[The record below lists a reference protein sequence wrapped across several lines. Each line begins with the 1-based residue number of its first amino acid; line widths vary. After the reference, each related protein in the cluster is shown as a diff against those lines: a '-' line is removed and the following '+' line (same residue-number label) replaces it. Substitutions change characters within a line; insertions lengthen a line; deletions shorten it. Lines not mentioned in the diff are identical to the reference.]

1 MKHLDSYLTQLRS
14 WLLRAAE
21 LMSLVLVV
29 LILVYLL
36 LGEASGDY
44 VVSVMTNV
52 SLLISAVT
60 PQAIIGVALIA
71 ALLKAVQQIKKGR
84 KGRVYSEE

>member
-1 MKHLDSYLTQLRS
+1 MKHLDSYLVKLRS
-14 WLLRAAE
+14 WLLRASE
-21 LMSLVLVV
+21 LMGLVLVV
-29 LILVYLL
+29 LVLVYLL

-44 VVSVMTNV
+44 VVSVVTNV

-71 ALLKAVQQIKKGR
+71 AVVAYLR
-84 KGRVYSEE
+84 R

>member
-1 MKHLDSYLTQLRS
+1 
-14 WLLRAAE
+14 LRAAE
-21 LMSLVLVV
+21 LMALLLVV
-29 LILVYLL
+29 LVLVYLL

-60 PQAIIGVALIA
+60 PQAIIGLALIA
-71 ALLKAVQQIKKGR
+71 AVVAYLR
-84 KGRVYSEE
+84 R

>member
-1 MKHLDSYLTQLRS
+1 MKHLDNYLTQLRS

-71 ALLKAVQQIKKGR
+71 AVVAYLR
-84 KGRVYSEE
+84 R

>member
-52 SLLISAVT
+52 
-60 PQAIIGVALIA
+60 
-71 ALLKAVQQIKKGR
+71 
-84 KGRVYSEE
+84 

>member
-36 LGEASGDY
+36 LGQASGDY

-71 ALLKAVQQIKKGR
+71 AIVAYLR
-84 KGRVYSEE
+84 R

>member
-52 SLLISAVT
+52 SLLISALT

-71 ALLKAVQQIKKGR
+71 AVVAYLR
-84 KGRVYSEE
+84 R

>member
-1 MKHLDSYLTQLRS
+1 MKHLDNYLTQLRS
-14 WLLRAAE
+14 WHLRAAE

-71 ALLKAVQQIKKGR
+71 AVVAYLR
-84 KGRVYSEE
+84 R

>member
-1 MKHLDSYLTQLRS
+1 M
-14 WLLRAAE
+14 RAAE
-21 LMSLVLVV
+21 LMALLLVV
-29 LILVYLL
+29 LVLVYLL

-60 PQAIIGVALIA
+60 PQAIIGLALIA
-71 ALLKAVQQIKKGR
+71 AVVAYLR
-84 KGRVYSEE
+84 R

>member
-36 LGEASGDY
+36 LGGASGDY

-71 ALLKAVQQIKKGR
+71 AVVAYLR
-84 KGRVYSEE
+84 R

>member
-44 VVSVMTNV
+44 VVSVVTNV

-71 ALLKAVQQIKKGR
+71 AVVAYLR
-84 KGRVYSEE
+84 R

>member
-60 PQAIIGVALIA
+60 PQAIISVALIA
-71 ALLKAVQQIKKGR
+71 AVVAYLR
-84 KGRVYSEE
+84 R

>member
-44 VVSVMTNV
+44 VDSVMTNV

-71 ALLKAVQQIKKGR
+71 AVVAYLR
-84 KGRVYSEE
+84 R

>member
-44 VVSVMTNV
+44 VVSVITNV

-71 ALLKAVQQIKKGR
+71 AVVAYLR
-84 KGRVYSEE
+84 R

>member
-60 PQAIIGVALIA
+60 PQAIIGVALISA
-71 ALLKAVQQIKKGR
+71 VVAYLLR
-84 KGRVYSEE
+84 

>member
-1 MKHLDSYLTQLRS
+1 MKHLDSYLMQLRS

-71 ALLKAVQQIKKGR
+71 AVVAYLR
-84 KGRVYSEE
+84 R

>member
-1 MKHLDSYLTQLRS
+1 MKQLDSFLIKLRS

-21 LMSLVLVV
+21 LMALLLVV
-29 LILVYLL
+29 LVLVYLL
-36 LGEASGDY
+36 LGEVSGDY

-60 PQAIIGVALIA
+60 PQAIIGLALIA
-71 ALLKAVQQIKKGR
+71 AVVAYLR
-84 KGRVYSEE
+84 R

>member
-1 MKHLDSYLTQLRS
+1 MKHLDSYLVKLRS

-36 LGEASGDY
+36 LGQASGDY

-71 ALLKAVQQIKKGR
+71 AVVAYLR
-84 KGRVYSEE
+84 R